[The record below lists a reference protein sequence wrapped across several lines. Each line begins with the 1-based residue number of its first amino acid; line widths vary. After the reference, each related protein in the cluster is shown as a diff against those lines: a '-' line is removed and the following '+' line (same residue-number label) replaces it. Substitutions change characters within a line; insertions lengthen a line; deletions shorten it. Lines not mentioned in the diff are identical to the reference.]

1 MIFIARCRVIREL
14 IVVFATVS
22 ILVGCGRASHESI
35 TEQANADHVAMV
47 TAEDPAMLRAF
58 AKARETLDS
67 FLHLV
72 ESGDPNIKDPSLKVR
87 VEDNGAVEYFWITD
101 FSETTTGFSGSI
113 NNVPDAVHSVKLGQ
127 AITFP
132 RSQIYDWTYV
142 DNTTKRTVGNFTACA
157 LLTHESSKDAAEFRA
172 TYHLDCGI

>member
-1 MIFIARCRVIREL
+1 ML
-14 IVVFATVS
+14 
-22 ILVGCGRASHESI
+22 LGCERAPRESI
-35 TEQANADHVAMV
+35 TERANADHVSMV

-72 ESGDPNIKDPSLKVR
+72 ESGDPSIKDPSLKAKI
-87 VEDNGAVEYFWITD
+87 EDNGVVEYFWIAH
-101 FSETTTGFSGSI
+101 FSASATGFSGSI
-113 NNVPDAVHSVKLGQ
+113 NNVPDLVHSVEIGQ

-157 LLTHESSKDAAEFRA
+157 LLTHESSKDAAEFKA
-172 TYHLDCGI
+172 TYHLDCDN